1 MRDLKN
7 HFKCKRHI
15 KVNIYN
21 IYSILKTDKRTTNLT
36 GKKKKNTE
44 IAMNW
49 LRENLKGQQTYKVK
63 KHKSSGKFQ
72 VTVTQHST
80 TILLA

>member
-36 GKKKKNTE
+36 GKKKK
-44 IAMNW
+44 
-49 LRENLKGQQTYKVK
+49 
-63 KHKSSGKFQ
+63 KHGKSYE
-72 VTVTQHST
+72 
-80 TILLA
+80 LAKRKSKRPTNI